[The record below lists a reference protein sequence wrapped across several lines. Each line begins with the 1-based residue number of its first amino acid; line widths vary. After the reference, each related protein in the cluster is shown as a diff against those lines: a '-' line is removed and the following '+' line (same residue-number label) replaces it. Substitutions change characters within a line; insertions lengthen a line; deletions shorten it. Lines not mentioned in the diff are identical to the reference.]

1 MRLSINVLSRIKMD
15 LVGPEVTWKR
25 QATST
30 GLSHVPMFGMGRDKE
45 MEGEE
50 GTEG

>member
-15 LVGPEVTWKR
+15 LVAPEVTWKR

-30 GLSHVPMFGMGRDKE
+30 SLSHVPMFGMGRDKE
-45 MEGEE
+45 MEGE